1 MKFRKVKLYLSFR
14 CRLLIFALC
23 ISIIPIVTTTAIYYI
38 NTRNIMER
46 QILEHLKSIAES
58 KRSHIISYI
67 EAKKVRTVDFSSDG
81 FIKNRLERI
90 TSNGFKKNEVISLNR
105 HLALNKLPLHRY
117 LIAIA
122 VVDKFGKVVAS
133 TNEKLIDKDMSKE
146 DVFIQ
151 SMGKVFGETTVGQP
165 HHSPYLV
172 ANCIF
177 ISAPIIS
184 LNRTKTLGVIINAY
198 SFAEINEITTDRVGM
213 GETGEVYL
221 VNRDKIM
228 LTESRFIDD
237 APFKQIVDIKPVQET
252 TVTDK
257 HLCSIYADYRGVPVI
272 SAALDIR
279 EYGWT
284 LLAEIDKA
292 EAFAPL
298 KRLGI
303 IALIFGA
310 VGASTVTSLG
320 IIFAISTSKPI
331 NILTN
336 ATLKLAGGN
345 LEYRARIPRNDEFG
359 KLANSFNT
367 MAEKLARVIN
377 DHLRAEEKLTRYAAE
392 LKRSNEELQHF
403 AYIASHDLQEPL
415 RMISS
420 YLQLIERR
428 YKNKLD
434 ADANEFI
441 DFAVDGANRLQTMIN
456 ALMEYSRI
464 DTHGNPF
471 ALVDCNIVLKRA
483 LTNLK
488 IAIAESSAV
497 ITSDSLPTVMSD
509 GSQLMQVFQN
519 FIGNAVKFRSNKP
532 LHIHISA
539 RQDVNEWLFSVRDNG
554 MGIEPQY
561 NERIFTIFK
570 RLHGRECP
578 GIGLGLSICKKIVT
592 RHGGRIWVES
602 ERQNGSIFYFTIPT
616 RGEKQA

>member
-1 MKFRKVKLYLSFR
+1 MSFR

-23 ISIIPIVTTTAIYYI
+23 ISIIPIVTTTVIYYF
-38 NTRNIMER
+38 NTRNIMQR

-58 KRSHIISYI
+58 KRSHIISYV
-67 EAKKVRTVDFSSDG
+67 EAKKIRTVDFSSDG

-90 TSNGFKKNEVISLNR
+90 TRNGFKKNEVVSLNR
-105 HLALNKLPLHRY
+105 HLLLNKLPLHSY

-133 TNEKLIDKDMSKE
+133 TNEKLIGKDMSKE
-146 DVFIQ
+146 EVFIQ

-165 HHSPYLV
+165 HHSPYLD

-184 LNRTKTLGVIINAY
+184 LNHTKTLGIIINVY
-198 SFAEINEITTDRVGM
+198 SFAEINEITTDRAGM
-213 GETGEVYL
+213 GKTGEVYL
-221 VNRDKIM
+221 VNRDGIM

-237 APFKQIVDIKPVQET
+237 APFKQIVDIKPVPET

-257 HLCSIYADYRGVPVI
+257 HLCSIYTDYRGVPVI
-272 SAALDIR
+272 GAALDIP
-279 EYGWT
+279 EYRWM

-310 VGASTVTSLG
+310 IGASTVTSLG

-336 ATLKLAGGN
+336 ATLKLTEGN

-359 KLANSFNT
+359 KLADSFNT
-367 MAEKLARVIN
+367 MAEELARVIN
-377 DHLRAEEKLTRYAAE
+377 DHQRAEEKLTHYAAE

-428 YKNKLD
+428 YKNRLDTD
-434 ADANEFI
+434 ADEFI
-441 DFAVDGANRLQTMIN
+441 AFAVDGANRLQTMIN
-456 ALMEYSRI
+456 ALLEYSRI
-464 DTHGNPF
+464 ETHGKPF
-471 ALVDCNIVLKRA
+471 ELVDCNFVLKQA
-483 LTNLK
+483 LANLK
-488 IAIAESSAV
+488 IAIGESGAV
-497 ITSDSLPTVMSD
+497 ITSDSLPSVMSD
-509 GSQLMQVFQN
+509 GSQLVQVFQN
-519 FIGNAVKFRSNKP
+519 LIGNAVKFRSDKP
-532 LHIHISA
+532 SHVHISA
-539 RQDVNEWLFSVRDNG
+539 RRDVNEWLFSVQDNG
-554 MGIEPQY
+554 VGIEPEY
-561 NERIFTIFK
+561 KERIFTIFK
-570 RLHGRECP
+570 RLHGREYP

-602 ERQNGSIFYFTIPT
+602 EHQSCSTFYFTIPI
-616 RGEKQA
+616 RGEKQT

>member
-1 MKFRKVKLYLSFR
+1 MQ
-14 CRLLIFALC
+14 
-23 ISIIPIVTTTAIYYI
+23 
-38 NTRNIMER
+38 R

-67 EAKKVRTVDFSSDG
+67 EAKKVRIADFSSDG

-90 TSNGFKKNEVISLNR
+90 TSDGFKKNEVISLNR

-133 TNEKLIDKDMSKE
+133 TNEKLIGKDMSKE

-165 HHSPYLV
+165 HHSPDLD

-198 SFAEINEITTDRVGM
+198 YFSEINKITTDRVGM
-213 GETGEVYL
+213 GGTGEVYL
-221 VNRDKIM
+221 VNRDRIM
-228 LTESRFIDD
+228 LTESRFIDN
-237 APFKQIVDIKPVQET
+237 APFNQIVDTKPLQET
-252 TVTDK
+252 AAIDK
-257 HLCSIYADYRGVPVI
+257 HLCSIYTDYRGVPVI
-272 SAALDIR
+272 GEALDIP

-292 EAFAPL
+292 EAFAQL
-298 KRLGI
+298 KKLGI
-303 IALIFGA
+303 IAFIFGA
-310 VGASTVTSLG
+310 IGASAVTGLG

-336 ATLKLAGGN
+336 ATRKLAEGDLGH
-345 LEYRARIPRNDEFG
+345 RVTIPRNDEFG
-359 KLANSFNT
+359 NLANSFNT
-367 MAEKLARVIN
+367 MAEELAGVIN
-377 DHLRAEEKLTRYAAE
+377 DHQRAEEKLTQYAAE
-392 LKRSNEELQHF
+392 LRRSNEELQHF

-434 ADANEFI
+434 ADADEFI
-441 DFAVDGANRLQTMIN
+441 AFAVDGANRLQTMIN
-456 ALMEYSRI
+456 ALLEYSRI
-464 DTHGNPF
+464 DTHGKPF
-471 ALVDCNIVLKRA
+471 ELVDCNIVLKRA
-483 LTNLK
+483 LANLK
-488 IAIAESSAV
+488 IAIGESGAV
-497 ITSDSLPTVMSD
+497 ITNDSLPTVISD
-509 GSQLMQVFQN
+509 GSQLMQMFQN
-519 FIGNAVKFRSNKP
+519 LIGNAVKFRSNKP
-532 LHIHISA
+532 MHIHISA

-554 MGIEPQY
+554 IGIEPEY

-570 RLHGRECP
+570 RLHGREYP
-578 GIGLGLSICKKIVT
+578 GIGLGLSICKKIAT

-602 ERQNGSIFYFTIPT
+602 EYQNGSIFYFTIPI
-616 RGEKQA
+616 GGKKQT

>member
-1 MKFRKVKLYLSFR
+1 MKLFLSFR

-23 ISIIPIVTTTAIYYI
+23 ISIIPIIIITTLYYI
-38 NTRNIMER
+38 NTRNIMQR

-58 KRSHIISYI
+58 KRSHLISYI

-90 TSNGFKKNEVISLNR
+90 ISDGFKKNEVVSLNR
-105 HLALNKLPLHRY
+105 HLLLNKLPLHRY

-133 TNEKLIDKDMSKE
+133 TNEKLIGKATDMSKE
-146 DVFIQ
+146 EVFIQ
-151 SMGKVFGETTVGQP
+151 SMSKVFGETTVGQP
-165 HHSPYLV
+165 HHSPYLD

-221 VNRDKIM
+221 VNRDKTM
-228 LTESRFIDD
+228 LTESRFIDN

-257 HLCSIYADYRGVPVI
+257 HLCSIYTDYRGIPVI
-272 SAALDIR
+272 GAALDIP

-310 VGASTVTSLG
+310 IGASTVTSLG

-336 ATLKLAGGN
+336 ATLKLAEGN

-359 KLANSFNT
+359 KLANSFNI
-367 MAEKLARVIN
+367 MAEELARVIN
-377 DHLRAEEKLTRYAAE
+377 DHQRAEEKLTHYAAE

-434 ADANEFI
+434 ADADEFI
-441 DFAVDGANRLQTMIN
+441 DFAVDGANRLQKMIN
-456 ALMEYSRI
+456 ALLEYSRI
-464 DTHGNPF
+464 DTHGKPF
-471 ALVDCNIVLKRA
+471 ALVDCNVVLKRA

-488 IAIAESSAV
+488 IAIEERVAV
-497 ITSDSLPTVMSD
+497 ITNDSLPTVMSD

-519 FIGNAVKFRSNKP
+519 LIGNAVKFCNNKP
-532 LHIHISA
+532 PHIHLSA

-554 MGIEPQY
+554 MGIEPEY

-602 ERQNGSIFYFTIPT
+602 EHQNGSTFYFTIPI
-616 RGEKQA
+616 GEKKQT